1 MNTDGASRGNPG
13 HAAIGVV
20 ASAPDGRVIERIN
33 RYIGR
38 ATNNFAEYSAVIAAL
53 ELAAKLSMKRIEI
66 RTDSELVVR
75 QMTGRYRVKS
85 PNLKGLWEKAIRM
98 SIYFDECVFKHVP
111 RTENTEADRLANVAL
126 DNALGKKRP
135 PKTV

>member
-13 HAAIGVV
+13 HASIGVV
-20 ASAPDGRVIERIN
+20 ASTSDGRVVERIN

-38 ATNNFAEYSAVIAAL
+38 ATNNFAEYSAIIAAL
-53 ELAAKLSMKRIEI
+53 ELAVKLSAKRIEI

-85 PNLKGLWEKAIRM
+85 PNLKALWEKAIRLSM
-98 SIYFDECVFKHVP
+98 SFEKCVFKHVP
-111 RTENTEADRLANVAL
+111 RAENTEADRLANVAL
-126 DNALGKKRP
+126 DSALGKKRSP
-135 PKTV
+135 RTV